1 MRRIA
6 IACLAATLLV
16 GALPWSAALRAQDA
30 AAPAAAPPAEAPVVD
45 PVAAPPAEEVVDPA
59 AAAPDTPPAPVNA
72 ATAFGEAAAANGSA
86 FPWALIAQFAGY
98 VFLLFVWASTGDW
111 VNSDSQIF
119 ALGYK
124 KWNPIVY
131 FPVAVLFIA
140 LAFVPIAFVI
150 RFPILLVVYLAVTI
164 PYVVIHN
171 KSVQPHQTVLT
182 GSWWRHFFASMLGK
196 VGVKVKDER
205 GQDYEKGAKVDLIAM
220 GAADKNS
227 DNANLLTARQS
238 PGYLLVKD
246 LVADMSNRRVDRTLL
261 EYGPQAVVIKH
272 EIDGVWHPSEPRDRE
287 SADVMLAVMKLLAN
301 LDPKERR
308 KKQDGKF
315 GAVYETK
322 KLMFPIACQGVAN
335 GERVVLSR
343 LFDKGRPKHY
353 DDLGMRDGIKQQWEE
368 IMARDQGFVVFS
380 AMPGGGL
387 TTLADV
393 SIEETDRLMRDF
405 FSIEEVN
412 HREHEMQNVTVH
424 TFDASKGESPAK
436 LMPSLVRM
444 YPNVYICRDL
454 VDAESGAAL
463 MKEVPDERLVI
474 TCMPARDAGEAL
486 LRLLQMKLPQ
496 QEFAATITAVLY
508 QRMIRKLCPDCK
520 VGYTPPPD
528 TLKKL
533 GIPPGKVQQLFRPP
547 KPEEIEK
554 PCQTCQQIGYV
565 GRTGIFELL
574 IVTDQMRQILATQP
588 SLELLRKAARADN
601 QRSLQEEGILL
612 VAKGVT
618 SLPELQRVLK

>member
-1 MRRIA
+1 
-6 IACLAATLLV
+6 
-16 GALPWSAALRAQDA
+16 
-30 AAPAAAPPAEAPVVD
+30 
-45 PVAAPPAEEVVDPA
+45 
-59 AAAPDTPPAPVNA
+59 
-72 ATAFGEAAAANGSA
+72 
-86 FPWALIAQFAGY
+86 
-98 VFLLFVWASTGDW
+98 
-111 VNSDSQIF
+111 
-119 ALGYK
+119 
-124 KWNPIVY
+124 
-131 FPVAVLFIA
+131 
-140 LAFVPIAFVI
+140 
-150 RFPILLVVYLAVTI
+150 
-164 PYVVIHN
+164 
-171 KSVQPHQTVLT
+171 
-182 GSWWRHFFASMLGK
+182 
-196 VGVKVKDER
+196 
-205 GQDYEKGAKVDLIAM
+205 
-220 GAADKNS
+220 
-227 DNANLLTARQS
+227 
-238 PGYLLVKD
+238 
-246 LVADMSNRRVDRTLL
+246 
-261 EYGPQAVVIKH
+261 
-272 EIDGVWHPSEPRDRE
+272 
-287 SADVMLAVMKLLAN
+287 VMKLLAN

-315 GAVYETK
+315 GAVYNTK
-322 KLMFPIACQGVAN
+322 KLMLPIACQGVAN

-353 DDLGMRDGIKQQWEE
+353 DDLGMREGIKQQWEE

-387 TTLADV
+387 TTMTDV

-424 TFDASKGESPAK
+424 TYDASKGESPAT
-436 LMPSLVRM
+436 LMPGLVRL

-454 VDAESGAAL
+454 VNAESGAAL
-463 MKEVPDERLVI
+463 LKEVPDERLVI

-496 QEFAATITAVLY
+496 QEFAATVTAVLY

-528 TLKKL
+528 ALKKL

-565 GRTGIFELL
+565 GRVGIFELL
-574 IVTDQMRQILATQP
+574 VVTDQMRQILATQP